1 MIYVVGID
9 GGGST
14 VRAVVMD
21 ENLSVVGQGAG
32 GAVNPNLV
40 GRAAA
45 AGTIQTAVR
54 AALAKTA
61 LTPEQISAV
70 GIGVAGADAAHSA
83 DWLRETVRDVLPG
96 AMVAASSDHEIA
108 LAGAHGERRGI
119 LVLAGTG
126 SLACGANS
134 AGDYVRVGGWGY
146 LLGDE
151 GSGFWLGMEGLRMV
165 ARAADGRSRQTGLT
179 AALLGQLGLP
189 DVGALVAWL
198 YRADTP
204 RNPEVA
210 ALAGLVLEQAALG
223 DSAARI
229 IVERAAQELALAARA
244 VQHRL
249 NREPLPLAFT
259 GGLLSVPNLL
269 NNLLCNLLEL
279 PGIPTPRHPPVVGA
293 AILALDELKRRG

>member
-21 ENLSVVGQGAG
+21 ENLSVVGQSAG

-61 LTPEQISAV
+61 LTPEQIGAV

-96 AMVAASSDHEIA
+96 AVVAASSDHEIA

-179 AALLGQLGLP
+179 AALLERLGLA
-189 DVGALVAWL
+189 DAGALAAWL
-198 YRADTP
+198 YWADTP

-223 DSAARI
+223 ETAAQTIVEQAAR
-229 IVERAAQELALAARA
+229 ELALAARA

-249 NREPLPLAFT
+249 NMEPLPLAFA
-259 GGLLSVPNLL
+259 GGLLTAPNPLSSRLCELLGLADIPVP
-269 NNLLCNLLEL
+269 
-279 PGIPTPRHPPVVGA
+279 RYPPVVGA
-293 AILALDELKRRG
+293 AILALHHLKHRG